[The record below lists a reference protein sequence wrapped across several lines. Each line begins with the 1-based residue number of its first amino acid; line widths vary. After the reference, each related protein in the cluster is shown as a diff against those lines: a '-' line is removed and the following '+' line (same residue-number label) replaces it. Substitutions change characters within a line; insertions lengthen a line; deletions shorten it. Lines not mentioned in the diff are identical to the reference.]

1 MLQDFLA
8 GIGGPRRILIGVVG
22 LGVAALILVGSRL
35 ATAPEWV
42 PAISSVPIE
51 TSAALADKL
60 DQGGIKYRL
69 ERGGSEIMVAQEDL
83 AKARVTLAKDGVPG
97 GGRPGL
103 EIFDRPTW
111 GWNDFTQRVNYRRAL
126 EGELERTIGRMKG
139 ITRAE
144 VHIAISEQSAFRRP
158 DERPATA
165 SVLLATDRSSNPAP
179 EIVQGIQHLVSS
191 SVDGL
196 AMENVSIH
204 DETGRQWSEPNDGSL
219 AGLSAKQ
226 LRAQQDVEKYLE
238 KKAEDLVTQ
247 MVGPNNARVQIS
259 ANINF
264 DKVERTTQSV
274 DPDKQAITTEQKAE
288 IVPGAQGGAASSNTA
303 ASYDNSKS
311 TEVFSGAIG
320 NIRRLTVAV
329 LVNDATVPS
338 TGAADTI
345 PKTSPRTAAELS
357 RIETLVRSAVGVDSA
372 RGDAVSVVSLPFE
385 KPKVAIVQTV
395 EPTLIEKSA
404 PFQRPVLMLIGL
416 LVAFLLATSTIKT
429 LRKPIAATMMLQSAI
444 AGAPALAAAPTM
456 REPAPPSP
464 PREPKLRIRPAD
476 TEVRDKVIETVERDP
491 DNAIRLVKA
500 WMKEG

>member
-1 MLQDFLA
+1 MLQDLIA
-8 GIGGPRRILIGVVG
+8 RVGGARRVLIGAVG
-22 LGVAALILVGSRL
+22 LGVASLILIGSRL

-42 PAISSVPIE
+42 PAISNVPIE
-51 TSAALADKL
+51 QSAALADQL

-165 SVLLATDRSSNPAP
+165 SVLLATDRSGNPAP

-196 AMENVSIH
+196 AMENVSVH
-204 DETGRQWSEPNDGSL
+204 DETGRQWSESNDGSL
-219 AGLSAKQ
+219 AGLSARQ
-226 LRAQQDVEKYLE
+226 LRVQQDVEKYLE

-274 DPDKQAITTEQKAE
+274 DPDKQAVTTEQKAE
-288 IVPGAQGGAASSNTA
+288 IVPGAQGGAASTNTA

-311 TEVFSGAIG
+311 TEVFSGAID

-338 TGAADTI
+338 TGATDTI
-345 PKTSPRTAAELS
+345 PKTAPRTAVELA

-385 KPKVAIVQTV
+385 KPRVVAVQAV
-395 EPTLIEKSA
+395 APTFIDKAE

-416 LVAFLLATSTIKT
+416 LTAFLLATSTIKA
-429 LRKPIAATMMLQSAI
+429 LRKPMPAPVLALQPAM
-444 AGAPALAAAPTM
+444 AGTPALAAASVA
-456 REPAPPSP
+456 REPAPQP
-464 PREPKLRIRPAD
+464 PREPKLQIRPAD
-476 TEVRDKVIETVERDP
+476 TEVRDKVIETVDKNPEA
-491 DNAIRLVKA
+491 AIRLVKA